1 MTGPA
6 GPLAGRRVLVVDEQ
20 EDALE
25 LTRLIL
31 THGGAHVTTC
41 RLPEEAIPF
50 LASAPFD
57 AVITNVGFG
66 EDPTAGNRILH
77 AVRQCGGRAAVLA
90 LTGRKE
96 AQADLH
102 AMGFDG
108 VMVDPV
114 DPFDLVGVVA
124 AIIGGR

>member
-41 RLPEEAIPF
+41 RLPEEAIPL

-57 AVITNVGFG
+57 ALITNFGFG
-66 EDPTAGNRILH
+66 EDPTAESHPTCR
-77 AVRQCGGRAAVLA
+77 APVRRPRCRPRADRAEGGP
-90 LTGRKE
+90 G
-96 AQADLH
+96 
-102 AMGFDG
+102 GSPCDG
-108 VMVDPV
+108 
-114 DPFDLVGVVA
+114 L
-124 AIIGGR
+124 